1 MAAGEGRINFFLGLG
16 HGDLGR
22 DVQLG
27 ASGGDARLLEIS
39 AHHHGL

>member
-1 MAAGEGRINFFLGLG
+1 MAAGKRCINFFMGLG

-27 ASGGDARLLEIS
+27 ASGGDARLLKIS
-39 AHHHGL
+39 GHHHGL